1 MAEQRPSKKL
11 VAVDGELK
19 PSDIDAPRL
28 VLIRKLNSR
37 GDPVGDFAYVAY
49 WATDGNP
56 AEQDRHAELI
66 ADAVNG
72 WQLLHDEV
80 TRLNREIE
88 IAKSDLVVMTEIK
101 DAVND
106 TLRQVV
112 TERNEL
118 REKLR
123 ATVEPADGLW
133 NPYSNDGMRHMESSD
148 VTGGET
154 DAEILGDLDY
164 LINSYPQIGRGLE
177 RAKKEI
183 ERLRRASS
191 PPSSVDIAIAR
202 NCLGNLYAA
211 VQRFGP
217 IDADIQFAMRE
228 AAQFLGPPYTS
239 ETKSE
244 PYVMK
249 PSEEASFIKAR
260 RKRAVPDETLDRSK
274 PALPGETTER
284 TWLIRKGGYFYRPD
298 RAGYTSSIAD
308 AGRYTEA
315 EAKAEVTIEPAIMQ
329 AIPTKE
335 CSYCFGE
342 GRVSLSNGDRML
354 CSLCGGGGVIV
365 SETTTHE

>member
-1 MAEQRPSKKL
+1 MSEQRPSKKL

-101 DAVND
+101 DTVND

-123 ATVEPADGLW
+123 ATPEPFDDPFQDRVHKWMQATFDAETVANKRERNHRFLEESLELVQSLGCTQTEA
-133 NPYSNDGMRHMESSD
+133 HMLVDYVFGRPVGECEQE
-148 VTGGET
+148 TGGVMVTLAALANANSIRVNRAAET
-154 DAEILGDLDY
+154 ELARCWTKIE
-164 LINSYPQIGRGLE
+164 QI
-177 RAKKEI
+177 RAKQAGKPKHSPLPGPSEPPGALLADEVI
-183 ERLRRASS
+183 AWQCGCGWINLDRESPFCAGCDSRRPS
-191 PPSSVDIAIAR
+191 P
-202 NCLGNLYAA
+202 
-211 VQRFGP
+211 
-217 IDADIQFAMRE
+217 
-228 AAQFLGPPYTS
+228 
-239 ETKSE
+239 TKSE
-244 PYVMK
+244 RTDKCFADCGDNCQCEKYPPQYCKGCSNTVDQCICT
-249 PSEEASFIKAR
+249 A
-260 RKRAVPDETLDRSK
+260 
-274 PALPGETTER
+274 GETKDVR
-284 TWLIRKGGYFYRPD
+284 
-298 RAGYTSSIAD
+298 
-308 AGRYTEA
+308 
-315 EAKAEVTIEPAIMQ
+315 
-329 AIPTKE
+329 
-335 CSYCFGE
+335 
-342 GRVSLSNGDRML
+342 
-354 CSLCGGGGVIV
+354 
-365 SETTTHE
+365 